1 MPEQQTKKEDEKK
14 VTDDK
19 LTALNRLYNSINCAI
34 EMHVIWFC
42 QSPQTIG
49 VKISL
54 LLNKIEARILTF

>member
-1 MPEQQTKKEDEKK
+1 MKRKLLT
-14 VTDDK
+14 TS